1 MIEMFS
7 YSFMQ
12 RAILV
17 GLLVSLCS
25 SLLGVSLVLRR
36 FSMIGDGLSHV
47 GFGALAIATVF
58 SFSPLIFTIPV
69 VVIAAI
75 LILRINEKSKIG
87 SDSAIALI
95 SSSSLAIGVMMI
107 SYVKGTN
114 TDINNFLFGSLL
126 AVGKNDAYFSIAL
139 SLVVLFSYILLYPRL
154 YAVTFDPVFARSASI
169 KADRYTTLLAILSA
183 LTIVLGM
190 RMLGSLLISALIIF
204 PCLSAKRVS
213 STYKGVTILSAA
225 ISLAAFM
232 VGITIS
238 YQLGTPVGASI
249 VIIHLLVF
257 IILSLFSFIK
267 ENIQKKL
274 LLNIVP

>member
-257 IILSLFSFIK
+257 IILSLFSFLK

-274 LLNIVP
+274 LLNEQ

>member
-204 PCLSAKRVS
+204 PCLSAKRIS

-274 LLNIVP
+274 LLNEQ

>member
-1 MIEMFS
+1 MIEMLS

-58 SFSPLIFTIPV
+58 SFSPLLFTIPV

-126 AVGKNDAYFSIAL
+126 AVGKNDAYLSVAL

-154 YAVTFDPVFARSASI
+154 YTLTFDPVFARSASI
-169 KADRYTTLLAILSA
+169 KVDRYTTLLAVLSA

-213 STYKGVTILSAA
+213 STYKGVTILSAT
-225 ISLAAFM
+225 ISIIAF
-232 VGITIS
+232 VIGITIS

-249 VIIHLLVF
+249 VIIHLLIF
-257 IILSLFSFIK
+257 IFLSILSFFK
-267 ENIQKKL
+267 ERIQKKIL
-274 LLNIVP
+274 LKEQ

>member
-274 LLNIVP
+274 LLNEQ

>member
-87 SDSAIALI
+87 SDSALALI

-274 LLNIVP
+274 LLNEQ

>member
-126 AVGKNDAYFSIAL
+126 AVGKNDAYFSIEI

-213 STYKGVTILSAA
+213 STYKGVTILSAV
-225 ISLAAFM
+225 ISLASFM

-274 LLNIVP
+274 LLNEQ

>member
-139 SLVVLFSYILLYPRL
+139 SLVVLLSYILLYPRL

-213 STYKGVTILSAA
+213 STYKGVTILSAV

-274 LLNIVP
+274 LLNEQ

>member
-126 AVGKNDAYFSIAL
+126 AVGKNDAYFSIAR

-274 LLNIVP
+274 LLNEQ

>member
-213 STYKGVTILSAA
+213 STYKGVTILSAV

-257 IILSLFSFIK
+257 IILSLFSFLK

-274 LLNIVP
+274 LLNEQ

>member
-58 SFSPLIFTIPV
+58 SFSPLIFTRPV

-75 LILRINEKSKIG
+75 LILGINEKSKIG

-274 LLNIVP
+274 LLNEQ

>member
-12 RAILV
+12 RATLV

-213 STYKGVTILSAA
+213 STYKGVTILSAV
-225 ISLAAFM
+225 ISLSSFM

-257 IILSLFSFIK
+257 IILSLFSFLK

-274 LLNIVP
+274 LLNEQ

>member
-213 STYKGVTILSAA
+213 STYKGVTILSAV
-225 ISLAAFM
+225 ISLSSFM

-274 LLNIVP
+274 LLNEQ